1 MVVARLAEVGLHRMA
16 VAANHLALLQ
26 ARSKSVAGRDE
37 PVSLH
42 HSASSCHYT
51 HLATSDASG
60 KRRRPNTLR
69 YEDGMCLGVLCPHG
83 IEQVFGQLSAFF
95 YCLLIRTT
103 VYQASVSRAITER
116 LACSTH
122 VMWMCMGSSDSRWV

>member
-83 IEQVFGQLSAFF
+83 IEQVFSQLST
-95 YCLLIRTT
+95 LLHCVVIGST
-103 VYQASVSRAITER
+103 VYELSVSASCQTS
-116 LACSTH
+116 LQLGKH
-122 VMWMCMGSSDSRWV
+122 SRNVNVHGFF